1 MLGNLARR
9 AVRPRTSEDLA
20 ANLSWGNPI
29 ELATIEA
36 RLMGSAPVCFNAA
49 KWMAVDEYGRG
60 FLVHVERA
68 SPGTPSFALILHVFD
83 VQDPSRLSISHR
95 IAPSRYS
102 SGLGAPCLAIS
113 SGPVE
118 TRFVIACLGKPVGA
132 THYESI
138 HVASGT
144 LSAPL
149 PSRRTSPLLN
159 VYNVLELQPTYT
171 QLYNPSLFM
180 DNDDQVHL
188 VYTAEIQGTPLPTFI
203 EYARAEWRG
212 DPNTW
217 RWGIRTLDV
226 LDHDLRNPSVAARW
240 EDGQLTVVVACKVA
254 RQAGYPPHDDASA
267 VYVNVATG
275 QGRLQHWR
283 GWEFL
288 AGYPVLSG
296 TPARSEDD
304 NSCAD
309 PSVWVAEDGIFYIG
323 YQERVVVQTLP
334 VAIISV
340 YPRVAANP
348 APESANS
355 SWTTHPMGGD
365 GTDLLDQ
372 FVSVAGNG
380 EHALC
385 VRESRETS
393 IRYPARWASAVAL
406 LSDTTSPDWV
416 ISDPTSAWGL
426 DVHTDTGRDAL
437 LFPTCYVTDSL
448 FVVAW
453 LYVDRDQD
461 GAAQAGP
468 LDSPLRWPMA
478 SAGEMVSIQLLVAT
492 IP

>member
-20 ANLSWGNPI
+20 ASLSWGNPLQ
-29 ELATIEA
+29 LATVEA
-36 RLMGSAPVCFNAA
+36 RLMGTAPVCFNAG
-49 KWMAVDEYGRG
+49 KWMAVDEHGRG
-60 FLVHVERA
+60 FLVHVERV

-95 IAPSRYS
+95 IAPARFS
-102 SGLGAPCLAIS
+102 SGLASPCLAIS
-113 SGPVE
+113 SGPIG
-118 TRFVIACLGKPVGA
+118 TRFTIACLGRAVGA

-138 HVASGT
+138 HIASGT

-149 PSRRTSPLLN
+149 PGRRTSPVLH

-171 QLYNPSLFM
+171 QLFNPSLFM

-203 EYARAEWRG
+203 EYSRAEWRG

-217 RWGIRTLDV
+217 RWGIRTLDI

-240 EDGQLTVVVACKVA
+240 ENGQLTVVVASKVA
-254 RQAGYPPHDDASA
+254 RPTQYDEEIDASA
-267 VYVNVATG
+267 VYINVANG
-275 QGRLQHWR
+275 QGRLLFWR

-296 TPARSEDD
+296 TPEFSRDD

-309 PSVWVAEDGIFYIG
+309 PSVWVAEDGPFCIG
-323 YQERVVVQTLP
+323 YQERAPSGSAVP
-334 VAIISV
+334 I
-340 YPRVAANP
+340 YPRVATNADP
-348 APESANS
+348 GSARS
-355 SWTTHPMGGD
+355 PWTTHSMD
-365 GTDLLDQ
+365 AEGTDLLDQ
-372 FVSVAGNG
+372 YVCMAGNG

-385 VRESRETS
+385 VWESRETS
-393 IRYPARWASAVAL
+393 IRYPARWASGVAI
-406 LSDTTSPDWV
+406 LSDATSLDWV
-416 ISDPTSAWGL
+416 ISDPTDPWGL
-426 DVHTDTGRDAL
+426 DLHPDTGRDRL
-437 LFPTCYVTDSL
+437 LFPTCYATESL

-453 LYVDRDQD
+453 LYVDRTQD
-461 GAAQAGP
+461 DFA
-468 LDSPLRWPMA
+468 LDGSLDNPLRWPMA
-478 SAGEMVSIQLLVAT
+478 PPSAVVSIQLLVAA